1 MKTLL
6 LTLIFLLSGEL
17 TIGQTFTVYEVRKCF
32 YANGGRIKKGDT
44 LSLQSKFTIQK
55 SGEIELTFIDQ
66 WSFRR
71 NNVGNYAMDTIYSN
85 LKRLKTF
92 RTIDSIYQ
100 VLKDNRIADC
110 KFNYKYSSKFK
121 KLTDGSVV
129 SWSDTDNIKVKNNQR
144 IETTDSIVLIEWDYP
159 VDYSGKYF
167 LLLSSMFDEYI
178 DVLTTSDESIELD
191 LGKYRGIHQLIMYK
205 VISEECRESNN
216 SHVIVLK

>member
-1 MKTLL
+1 MKISL
-6 LTLIFLLSGEL
+6 LTLILLLGSEL
-17 TIGQTFTVYEVRKCF
+17 TIGQTFTVSEVRKCT
-32 YANGGRIKKGDT
+32 YVNGGRIKKGDT

-55 SGEIELTFIDQ
+55 SGEIELVFIDQ

-85 LKRLKTF
+85 LKRLKNF

-100 VLKDNRIADC
+100 VLRDNRIADC
-110 KFNYKYSSKFK
+110 KFNYKYTSKSK
-121 KLTDGSVV
+121 RLTDGSLVR
-129 SWSDTDNIKVKNNQR
+129 WSDTDDIKVKSNER
-144 IETTDSIVLIEWDYP
+144 IETMDSIVLIEWDYP
-159 VDYSGKYF
+159 IDYSGKYF
-167 LLLSSMFDEYI
+167 LLLTNMFNDYI
-178 DVLTTSDESIELD
+178 DIVATSDKSIKLD